1 MTVGAPA
8 SSSPPAQSLD
18 SLFDMVVGGGPIM
31 IPIALC
37 SVIALAYSVERWVR
51 LTPLKL
57 GGRGFG
63 RELVTA
69 LKEGGAER
77 GLNLCQER
85 KTPLARIMGT
95 ALSRWGQP
103 FLEVEKAVEDA
114 GAREVRH
121 LSVNLR
127 PLVVVAAI
135 APLLGLLGTV
145 WGMIVAFSTIAMRDG
160 LGKPELLASGI
171 SQALITTAAGL
182 AIAIPTQAAYFY
194 LKARIERFSRQT
206 EDLYTPGLPDARARG
221 RPCAFMTRARPR
233 R

>member
-1 MTVGAPA
+1 MKVAATVAA
-8 SSSPPAQSLD
+8 APPAQSLD
-18 SLFDMVVGGGPIM
+18 SLFDMIVGGGPVM

-51 LTPLKL
+51 LAPFKL
-57 GGRGFG
+57 GGKGFA
-63 RELVTA
+63 RELIA
-69 LKEGGAER
+69 GLRDGGRER
-77 GLNLCQER
+77 GLALCR
-85 KTPLARIMGT
+85 AKHTPLARIMGT
-95 ALSRWGQP
+95 ALARWDRP

-114 GAREVRH
+114 GARELRH

-127 PLVVVAAI
+127 PLIVVAAI

-145 WGMIVAFSTIAMRDG
+145 WGMIQAFSTIAMRDG
-160 LGKPELLASGI
+160 LGKPEMLASGI

-206 EDLYTPGLPDARARG
+206 EDLYLRVGEALQGEAGHAHS
-221 RPCAFMTRARPR
+221 
-233 R
+233 